1 MVPAGRG
8 GTGDHRRAL
17 KLCGC
22 TGNGTRQCWCLHFS
36 ADRTGTDAG
45 NCVPPDCRAVTDGKI
60 PAGSQTQCRFVGAL
74 SGISGLCFR
83 CAPGTAGVTKSAGTK
98 KYPRLLLRFKRRGF
112 SFISCHLYP
121 LKRKS
126 VLEGFVVLG
135 QHSFNSLHGL
145 HSNTPFKNPVS
156 SDRSVPKGFVV
167 LGEQLFD
174 SLHGFHSH
182 APFCFNKMKDQCL
195 KVS

>member
-1 MVPAGRG
+1 ME
-8 GTGDHRRAL
+8 
-17 KLCGC
+17 
-22 TGNGTRQCWCLHFS
+22 
-36 ADRTGTDAG
+36 
-45 NCVPPDCRAVTDGKI
+45 
-60 PAGSQTQCRFVGAL
+60 
-74 SGISGLCFR
+74 
-83 CAPGTAGVTKSAGTK
+83 KS
-98 KYPRLLLRFKRRGF
+98 PRLLLHFKRRGF

-121 LKRKS
+121 LNYLNL

-135 QHSFNSLHGL
+135 QHCLNFLHGL

-182 APFCFNKMKDQCL
+182 APSCFNENEISVL
-195 KVS
+195 KSFIVGVQHYFDSLNGFHIRFSFQMIPEG